1 MKPQILHISPKT
13 RDECRYGDILNCVA
27 IHNNHSHHSL
37 EKAQLP
43 AAVWKRADT
52 HPSSS
57 WEDRGLDP
65 KKWQKSSPNLGL
77 IYF

>member
-13 RDECRYGDILNCVA
+13 RDEFRYGDILNCVA

-37 EKAQLP
+37 EKAQLLAP
-43 AAVWKRADT
+43 VWKRADT

-57 WEDRGLDP
+57 
-65 KKWQKSSPNLGL
+65 
-77 IYF
+77 

>member
-43 AAVWKRADT
+43 ATVWKRADT

-57 WEDRGLDP
+57 
-65 KKWQKSSPNLGL
+65 
-77 IYF
+77 